1 MRPTNPLSAAR
12 KGINMRKVLLLSLAC
27 AASACSPA
35 DNAGREDGA
44 SVDAGRPAAGNRVA
58 SSGKA
63 DVPIAEV
70 PAQVLAAARAA
81 RPGFTA
87 MEAEAET
94 RDGRSYFD
102 VGGTLPDGT
111 EVEFDI
117 MEEGG
122 TWRVVETQR
131 DIAFAALP
139 GPVRAAHGA
148 GFTPG
153 RVIESTQADGLVIY
167 ELFGEARGNPEGR
180 KVEIK
185 WDGQRAE
192 VLQAEWAH

>member
-1 MRPTNPLSAAR
+1 MHR
-12 KGINMRKVLLLSLAC
+12 IVLLSLAC
-27 AASACSPA
+27 AACACSPTDEA
-35 DNAGREDGA
+35 NREGGA
-44 SVDAGRPAAGNRVA
+44 SAADAGRVA
-58 SSGKA
+58 TSGKE

-87 MEAEAET
+87 TEAEAET
-94 RDGRSYFD
+94 RDERSYFD
-102 VGGTLPDGT
+102 VGGTLPDGS

-117 MEEGG
+117 MQEGG

-131 DIAFAALP
+131 DIAYTDVPEA
-139 GPVRAAHGA
+139 VRAAHVA

-167 ELFGEARGNPEGR
+167 ELFGEAGGDPEGR

-192 VLQAEWAH
+192 LLEEEWAH